1 MNEIEKNTDNNSEVM
16 IMKHNIQ
23 WFICIFLI
31 VFVILALWILDGQK
45 KDRLEDGTL
54 VSPPLEDLAP
64 FLPKEELEKIMIV
77 PMVKEG

>member
-1 MNEIEKNTDNNSEVM
+1 
-16 IMKHNIQ
+16 MKHNIQ

-54 VSPPLEDLAP
+54 VLERTWKDDGLYQGGRQCLFESAQRTA
-64 FLPKEELEKIMIV
+64 
-77 PMVKEG
+77 